1 MKYIKISALKNTIQ
15 LYHATNYNSAKNML
29 KNGIGLDLKDYRN
42 LLTKIAKEYNIP
54 ILLIEKT
61 LKHWM
66 RHEDP
71 NRMEYLGGVS
81 FFPSYDQAKKIAD
94 IYGKIGGEWKGTLLN
109 LFIKKFAIH
118 SKKSFNS
125 SEIKNIYDK
134 VMNKY
139 GGISSNPVV
148 VEVDLPKK
156 FIINKSDI
164 GTNSELFTKSKVI
177 NKYIT
182 KIHKV

>member
-1 MKYIKISALKNTIQ
+1 MKYIKISALDNLIK

-54 ILLIEKT
+54 ISLIEKT

-66 RHEDP
+66 RNEDP
-71 NRMEYLGGVS
+71 NRMEYQGGVS

-94 IYGKIGGEWKGTLLN
+94 MYGKMGGEWKGLLLN
-109 LFIKKFAIH
+109 MFIKKFALY
-118 SKKSFNS
+118 SKKPFNS
-125 SEIKNIYDK
+125 PEMKHIYDK
-134 VMNKY
+134 VIRKY
-139 GGISSNPVV
+139 GGVSSNPVV

-156 FIINKSDI
+156 FIVNKSNI
-164 GTNSELFTKSKVI
+164 GTNYELFTKSKVL